1 MIERILIGR
10 IDITDN
16 TDFVREIINQQNPD
30 NVIINLDEDN
40 IISGYPGVIQGTIL
54 LPPPEALMAE
64 QESDQESYDMI
75 LNAYYASPE
84 VILYVTGIIFSLY
97 HGRNILMYY
106 PDLNPAESIT
116 IPKILE
122 QFVIKF
128 GINIGILAR
137 TEGFYNLSY
146 TPIWLNMMYTSTALG
161 PYEYLSKFPL
171 EMAIQEPEMMRLV
184 NDLRPVGKT
193 LKDQIDNIQRLKE
206 RLHTNPKTKEVFYKI

>member
-16 TDFVREIINQQNPD
+16 TDFVREIINQQNPE
-30 NVIINLDEDN
+30 NVVISLDEDN
-40 IISGYPGVIQGTIL
+40 IISGYPGVIQGTVL

-97 HGRNILMYY
+97 QGRNILMYY

-122 QFVIKF
+122 QFAIKF
-128 GINIGILAR
+128 GINIGILLYKD
-137 TEGFYNLSY
+137 GLYNLSY
-146 TPIWLNMMYTSTALG
+146 TPIWLNMMYTGNAIG

-171 EMAIQEPEMMRLV
+171 EFDIQEPEMIRLV

-193 LKDQIDNIQRLKE
+193 LQDQINNIKRLKE
-206 RLHTNPKTKEVFYKI
+206 RLHANPKTKEVFYKI